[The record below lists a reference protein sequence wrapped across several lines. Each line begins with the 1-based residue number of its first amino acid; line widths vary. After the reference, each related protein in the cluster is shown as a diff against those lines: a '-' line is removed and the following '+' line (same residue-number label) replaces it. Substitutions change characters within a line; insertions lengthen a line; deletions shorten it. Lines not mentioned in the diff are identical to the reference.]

1 MSIPASPPGDRT
13 ERLLRTWSLLRAGDP
28 NAVIAL
34 LEALPPGLLVEEPE
48 FGVNLLSA
56 YVQLYRTA
64 EGRALA
70 DRLAPR
76 MSVHA
81 NDRLHRRFLT
91 MQAMLY
97 NREGRVPMAEERLR
111 EAEWMATLAGDDYML
126 AWTTERSAIL
136 ATIRCDFETALRL
149 HHRALAFS
157 TRGAESHQI
166 GSLHQNLG
174 ETYREMGLFAHAR
187 RHHDRALRE
196 QLLAPEL
203 AIMSFHRACLHQ
215 DLGELDVAEVF
226 ARRAE
231 EQGRA
236 LGSGA
241 IVAGAMRVQGMIAAL
256 RGRRDAAIE
265 RMRQALEGSREEEVV
280 RGTILEELAL
290 AHAMFGEPAESL
302 AAESAAAEIYTRLG
316 APRRAERMRLRLA
329 VVELERED

>member
-1 MSIPASPPGDRT
+1 M
-13 ERLLRTWSLLRAGDP
+13 
-28 NAVIAL
+28 IAL
-34 LEALPPGLLVEEPE
+34 LEPLPPELLVEEPE
-48 FGVNLLSA
+48 YGVNLLSA
-56 YVQLYRTA
+56 YLQVYRTA

-91 MQAMLY
+91 MQAMLF
-97 NREGRVPMAEERLR
+97 NREGRVAMAEEQLR

-126 AWTTERSAIL
+126 AWTTERSAIV

-174 ETYREMGLFAHAR
+174 ETYREMGLYAHAR

-215 DLGELDVAEVF
+215 DLGELDLAEVF

-241 IVAGAMRVQGMIAAL
+241 LVAGSLRVRGTLAAL
-256 RGRRDAAIE
+256 RGRRDAAME
-265 RMRQALEGSREEEVV
+265 LLRQALEDARGEEVM
-280 RGTILEELAL
+280 RGTIYEDMAL
-290 AHAMFGEPAESL
+290 AHVMFGEPVEAL
-302 AAESAAAEIYTRLG
+302 AAESVAAEIYTRLD

-329 VVELERED
+329 VIALERDA